1 MIGTRAHRWLLVPI
15 WLLVMVGLLA
25 AGLYFGYR
33 WPEVTATIV
42 LITLVVVWIVAERL
56 NTRWWY

>member
-1 MIGTRAHRWLLVPI
+1 MIGTRSHRWLLVPI